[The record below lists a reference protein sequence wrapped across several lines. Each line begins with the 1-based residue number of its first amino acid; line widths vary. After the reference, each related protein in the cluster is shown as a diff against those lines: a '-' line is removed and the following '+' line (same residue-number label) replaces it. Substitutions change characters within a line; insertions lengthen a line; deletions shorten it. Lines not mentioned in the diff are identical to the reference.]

1 MLAMCLLL
9 VQLLLVV
16 MHEQFGESSSI
27 DISGTGTSGLSHHSV
42 VFNSI
47 TVTVHTYTHTHTHTQ
62 ITIIII
68 IIITIM
74 QSHPPVT

>member
-9 VQLLLVV
+9 VQLLLVE
-16 MHEQFGESSSI
+16 MHERFGESSSI

-47 TVTVHTYTHTHTHTQ
+47 TVTVHTYTYTHTHTHTQ
-62 ITIIII
+62 ITI